1 MWRTVLNC
9 LQTRIAF
16 SCLIDT
22 RYFAA
27 IDRSLL
33 KRLRS
38 FVRATRAFI
47 SVAAAATKV
56 LQRFVRF
63 FRPFYKFS
71 ESLPSWISFKYKTWS
86 KQDSVTATTT
96 TAAGAATAATART
109 TTATSRISSAATKAP
124 TTTTTTMWILEH
136 LTYTT
141 WLEVIVYICVYRLLF
156 ASIAGH
162 LTNPFTMMRWSHAMT
177 MIPGKGTAFGIANL
191 IVSALFGLFASL
203 SGFGI
208 LHFRSGNRDTSG
220 Y

>member
-1 MWRTVLNC
+1 MHRGKIKHQKPNVEKKLMLGTFSDMCQSNNCQVLKIIFLIILMKKMLEFQKKMWRTVFNC

-63 FRPFYKFS
+63 FRPFNKFS
-71 ESLPSWISFKYKTWS
+71 ESLPS
-86 KQDSVTATTT
+86 
-96 TAAGAATAATART
+96 
-109 TTATSRISSAATKAP
+109 
-124 TTTTTTMWILEH
+124 
-136 LTYTT
+136 
-141 WLEVIVYICVYRLLF
+141 
-156 ASIAGH
+156 
-162 LTNPFTMMRWSHAMT
+162 
-177 MIPGKGTAFGIANL
+177 
-191 IVSALFGLFASL
+191 
-203 SGFGI
+203 
-208 LHFRSGNRDTSG
+208 
-220 Y
+220 